1 MNSQGRMNSQE
12 LGMHVVAAN
21 REILW
26 KLVVVAIA
34 MFGFGFAMAPIYKR
48 ICETAGINKRD
59 LPAVVANT
67 QVDATRTL
75 VIELDANT
83 RGLPWDFRPLQKSI
97 QAHPGE
103 LVQVMY
109 EARNSSSARTT
120 GQAIASYGPQY
131 AAQYVH
137 KLECFCFSTQQLE
150 PYQTRQMPV
159 QLVIARD
166 LPADIK
172 VITLSYTFFQLP
184 AGKEPG

>member
-1 MNSQGRMNSQE
+1 MNSQGLSIQV
-12 LGMHVVAAN
+12 LAAN
-21 REILW
+21 REIFW

-109 EARNSSSARTT
+109 EARNSSSARTM

>member
-1 MNSQGRMNSQE
+1 MSPQGPNMQV
-12 LGMHVVAAN
+12 LAAN
-21 REILW
+21 REVFW

-59 LPAVVANT
+59 VPAVIANT
-67 QVDATRTL
+67 QMDATRTL
-75 VIELDANT
+75 TIELDANT
-83 RGLPWDFRPLQKSI
+83 RGLPWEFRPLQKSI

-109 EARNSSSARTT
+109 EARNSSSARTM
-120 GQAIASYGPQY
+120 GQAIASYGPQF
-131 AAQYVH
+131 AGQYVR

-166 LPADIK
+166 LPADIT

-184 AGKEPG
+184 VGKEPG